1 MQNNS
6 DKDLIDALCAL
17 PSETTWLEFKA
28 NNFKPD
34 MIGEDISALANS
46 AVLAERSCSYM
57 IWGIDDTTHTIVGT
71 IENLQSVKAGDKE
84 GTKEELS
91 NWLTHM
97 LSPNTEF
104 SSRSVDY
111 DGRNVLIIEIQ
122 KPLGQP
128 STFKK
133 EEYIRVGS
141 YTRKL
146 RDLPAMK
153 AQLWDRLRNT
163 NFEMQNAKHDLTLN
177 EAFGLIDYS
186 AYFKLRRLPLPSDNE
201 SIAHYLL
208 EENILTH
215 QDNGKYT
222 ITNLGGITLA
232 RDLSSFPR
240 LERKAIRI
248 VKYEGSSRVR
258 MLKEVI
264 LDKGYAICMEEA
276 LTYIYAMT
284 PTSEDIKGVYR
295 ETEFAYPPTAI
306 REVLANALIHQD
318 LTVTGAGTTI
328 EIFDAR
334 IEVTNPGIPLVD
346 INRIIDNPPKSRNE
360 KLSRLMRRFNLCEE
374 LGTGWDK
381 IVTETEAMQLPAPK
395 MVTYAENTRV
405 VLYSNIPFTM
415 IPREEKLRAVYQHSS
430 IRYLQNDAMTNKTLR
445 ERFGLPDSYSASI
458 SRLIKEAVKEQ
469 LIKPLDE
476 ATSNRYIRY
485 IPAWA

>member
-91 NWLTHM
+91 NWLTHR

>member
-1 MQNNS
+1 M
-6 DKDLIDALCAL
+6 
-17 PSETTWLEFKA
+17 
-28 NNFKPD
+28 
-34 MIGEDISALANS
+34 
-46 AVLAERSCSYM
+46 
-57 IWGIDDTTHTIVGT
+57 
-71 IENLQSVKAGDKE
+71 
-84 GTKEELS
+84 
-91 NWLTHM
+91 
-97 LSPNTEF
+97 
-104 SSRSVDY
+104 
-111 DGRNVLIIEIQ
+111 
-122 KPLGQP
+122 
-128 STFKK
+128 

-374 LGTGWDK
+374 LGTSWDK

-415 IPREEKLRAVYQHSS
+415 IPREEKLRAAYQHSS

>member
-1 MQNNS
+1 MKNNN

-17 PSETTWLEFKA
+17 PNETPWLEFKA

-46 AVLAERSCSYM
+46 AALSERSCSYM
-57 IWGIDDTTHTIVGT
+57 IWGIDDTTHAIIGT
-71 IENLQSVKAGDKE
+71 TEDLQSVKVGDKE
-84 GTKEELS
+84 GAREELS

-97 LSPNTEF
+97 LSSNTEF
-104 SSRSVDY
+104 STRSVDY
-111 DGRNVLIIEIQ
+111 DGNTVFIIEIQ

-146 RDLPAMK
+146 RDLPAIK

-163 NFEMQNAKHDLTLN
+163 NFEMQYAKQDLTLN
-177 EAFGLIDYS
+177 EAFGLIDYA

-201 SIAHYLL
+201 GIAHYLL
-208 EENILTH
+208 EENILARL
-215 QDNGKYT
+215 DNGKYA

-232 RDLSSFPR
+232 RNLSSFSR
-240 LERKAIRI
+240 LDRKAIRI
-248 VKYEGSSRVR
+248 VQYDGSSRVR
-258 MLKEVI
+258 MLKEVT
-264 LDKGYAICMEEA
+264 LDKGYAVCMEEA

-284 PTSEDIKGVYR
+284 PTSEDIKGAYR
-295 ETEFAYPPTAI
+295 ETEYAYPPTAI
-306 REVLANALIHQD
+306 REVIANAMIHQD
-318 LTVTGAGTTI
+318 LTVTGTGTTI
-328 EIFDAR
+328 EIFDTR
-334 IEVTNPGIPLVD
+334 IEVTNPGTPLVD

-381 IVTETEAMQLPAPK
+381 IVIATEAMQLPAPR
-395 MVTYAENTRV
+395 MVRYTENTRV
-405 VLYSNIPFTM
+405 VLYSAIPFTM
-415 IPREEKLRAVYQHSS
+415 ISREEKLRAVYQHAS
-430 IRYLQNDAMTNKTLR
+430 IRYLQDDAMTNKSLR
-445 ERFGLPDSYSASI
+445 ERFGLADTYSASI

-469 LIKPLDE
+469 IIKPLDDS
-476 ATSNRYIRY
+476 TSNRYIRY

>member
-133 EEYIRVGS
+133 EEYIRIGS

>member
-6 DKDLIDALCAL
+6 DKNLIDALCAL
-17 PSETTWLEFKA
+17 PSETPWLEFKVS
-28 NNFKPD
+28 NFKPD
-34 MIGEDISALANS
+34 MIGADISALANG
-46 AVLAERSCSYM
+46 AVLTERPCSYM
-57 IWGIDDTTHTIVGT
+57 IWGIDDTTHEVVGT
-71 IENLQSVKAGDKE
+71 TETLQSVKAGDKE
-84 GTKEELS
+84 GAKEELL
-91 NWLTHM
+91 NWITHM

-104 SSRSVDY
+104 SSRTVDY
-111 DGRNVLIIEIQ
+111 DGQNVLIIEIQ

-163 NFEMQNAKHDLTLN
+163 NFEMQYAKQNLSLN

-201 SIAHYLL
+201 GIAHYLL
-208 EENILTH
+208 EENILVQ
-215 QDNGKYT
+215 QDNGKYA

-232 RDLSSFPR
+232 RELSSFPR
-240 LERKAIRI
+240 LDRKAIRI
-248 VKYEGSSRVR
+248 VQYEGSSRVR
-258 MLKEVI
+258 MLKELT
-264 LDKGYAICMEEA
+264 LDKGYAVCMEEA

-284 PTSEDIKGVYR
+284 PTSEDINGAYR
-295 ETEFAYPPTAI
+295 ETEYAYPPTAI

-318 LTVTGAGTTI
+318 LTVTGTGTTI

-334 IEVTNPGIPLVD
+334 IEMTNPGIPLID
-346 INRIIDNPPKSRNE
+346 INRIIDSPPKSRNE

-381 IVTETEAMQLPAPK
+381 IVTTTEAMQLPAPK
-395 MVTYAENTRV
+395 MVTYAEDTRV
-405 VLYSNIPFTM
+405 VLYSKIPFTM
-415 IPREEKLRAVYQHSS
+415 LPREEKLRAVYQHAS
-430 IRYLQNDAMTNKTLR
+430 IRYLQDDAMTNKSLR
-445 ERFGLPDSYSASI
+445 ERFGLADTYSASI
-458 SRLIKEAVKEQ
+458 SRLIKEALKEQ
-469 LIKPLDE
+469 IIKPLDE
-476 ATSNRYIRY
+476 STSNRYIRY

>member
-1 MQNNS
+1 MQNNN
-6 DKDLIDALCAL
+6 DKDLINALCAL
-17 PSETTWLEFKA
+17 PNETTWLEFKV

-57 IWGIDDTTHTIVGT
+57 IWGIDDSTHSVIGTT
-71 IENLQSVKAGDKE
+71 ENLQSVKVGE
-84 GTKEELS
+84 KEELS

-104 SSRSVDY
+104 SARSVDY
-111 DGRNVLIIEIQ
+111 DGRTVIIIEIQ

-163 NFEMQNAKHDLTLN
+163 NFEMQYAKQNLTLN

-186 AYFKLRRLPLPSDNE
+186 TYFKLRRLPLPSDNE
-201 SIAHYLL
+201 GIAHYLL
-208 EENILTH
+208 EENILSP
-215 QDNGKYT
+215 QDNGKYA

-232 RDLSSFPR
+232 RELSYFPR
-240 LERKAIRI
+240 LERKSIRI
-248 VKYEGSSRVR
+248 IQYEGSGRVR
-258 MLKEVI
+258 MLKEVT
-264 LDKGYAICMEEA
+264 LDKGYAVCMEEA

-284 PTSEDIKGVYR
+284 PTSEDIKGAYR
-295 ETEFAYPPTAI
+295 ETEYAYPPTAI

-328 EIFDAR
+328 EIFDSR
-334 IEVTNPGIPLVD
+334 IEITNPGTPLVD

-360 KLSRLMRRFNLCEE
+360 KLSRLMRRFSLCEE

-395 MVTYAENTRV
+395 MIRYEDSTRV
-405 VLYSNIPFTM
+405 ILYSRMPFNM
-415 IPREEKLRAVYQHSS
+415 IPREEKLRAVYQHAS
-430 IRYLQNDAMTNKTLR
+430 IKYLQNDAMTNKSLR
-445 ERFGLPDSYSASI
+445 ERFGLSDTYSASI

-469 LIKPLDE
+469 IIKPLDDS
-476 ATSNRYIRY
+476 TSNRYIRY

>member
-1 MQNNS
+1 
-6 DKDLIDALCAL
+6 
-17 PSETTWLEFKA
+17 
-28 NNFKPD
+28 
-34 MIGEDISALANS
+34 
-46 AVLAERSCSYM
+46 
-57 IWGIDDTTHTIVGT
+57 
-71 IENLQSVKAGDKE
+71 
-84 GTKEELS
+84 
-91 NWLTHM
+91 
-97 LSPNTEF
+97 
-104 SSRSVDY
+104 
-111 DGRNVLIIEIQ
+111 
-122 KPLGQP
+122 
-128 STFKK
+128 
-133 EEYIRVGS
+133 
-141 YTRKL
+141 
-146 RDLPAMK
+146 
-153 AQLWDRLRNT
+153 
-163 NFEMQNAKHDLTLN
+163 MQNAKHDLTLN

-208 EENILTH
+208 KENILTH

-405 VLYSNIPFTM
+405 VLYS
-415 IPREEKLRAVYQHSS
+415 
-430 IRYLQNDAMTNKTLR
+430 KTPICTALLKA
-445 ERFGLPDSYSASI
+445 G
-458 SRLIKEAVKEQ
+458 
-469 LIKPLDE
+469 
-476 ATSNRYIRY
+476 
-485 IPAWA
+485 

>member
-1 MQNNS
+1 M
-6 DKDLIDALCAL
+6 
-17 PSETTWLEFKA
+17 
-28 NNFKPD
+28 
-34 MIGEDISALANS
+34 
-46 AVLAERSCSYM
+46 
-57 IWGIDDTTHTIVGT
+57 
-71 IENLQSVKAGDKE
+71 
-84 GTKEELS
+84 
-91 NWLTHM
+91 
-97 LSPNTEF
+97 
-104 SSRSVDY
+104 
-111 DGRNVLIIEIQ
+111 
-122 KPLGQP
+122 
-128 STFKK
+128 
-133 EEYIRVGS
+133 EEYIREGS

-328 EIFDAR
+328 KIFDAR

-415 IPREEKLRAVYQHSS
+415 IPREENFVLYIS
-430 IRYLQNDAMTNKTLR
+430 IQVS
-445 ERFGLPDSYSASI
+445 GI
-458 SRLIKEAVKEQ
+458 SRMML
-469 LIKPLDE
+469 
-476 ATSNRYIRY
+476 
-485 IPAWA
+485 

>member
-1 MQNNS
+1 MQNNN
-6 DKDLIDALCAL
+6 DKNLIDALCTL
-17 PSETTWLEFKA
+17 PNETPWLEFKV

-34 MIGEDISALANS
+34 LIGEDISALANS
-46 AVLAERSCSYM
+46 TVLAERSCSYM
-57 IWGIDDTTHTIVGT
+57 IWGIDDTTHAIVGT
-71 IENLQSVKAGDKE
+71 TENLQSVKAGDKE
-84 GTKEELS
+84 GAREELS

-104 SSRSVDY
+104 SSRTVDY
-111 DGRNVLIIEIQ
+111 DGKSVLIIEIQ

-128 STFKK
+128 STFKR

-163 NFEMQNAKHDLTLN
+163 NFEMQYAKQPLTLH

-186 AYFKLRRLPLPSDNE
+186 AYFKLRHLPLPSDNKG
-201 SIAHYLL
+201 IAHYLL
-208 EENILTH
+208 EENILVQ
-215 QDNGKYT
+215 QDNGKYA

-232 RDLSSFPR
+232 KELSSFPR
-240 LERKAIRI
+240 LDRKAIRI
-248 VKYEGSSRVR
+248 VQYEGPSRVR
-258 MLKEVI
+258 MLKEVT
-264 LDKGYAICMEEA
+264 LDKGYAVCMEEA

-284 PTSEDIKGVYR
+284 PTSEDIKGAYR
-295 ETEFAYPPTAI
+295 ETEYAYPPTAI

-328 EIFDAR
+328 EIFNAR
-334 IEVTNPGIPLVD
+334 IEVTNPGIPLID

-381 IVTETEAMQLPAPK
+381 IVATTEEMQLPAPK

-405 VLYSNIPFTM
+405 VLYSNIPFAM
-415 IPREEKLRAVYQHSS
+415 IPREEKLRAVYQHAS
-430 IRYLQNDAMTNKTLR
+430 IRYLQDDAMTNKTLR
-445 ERFGLPDSYSASI
+445 ERFGLTDTYSASI

-469 LIKPLDE
+469 IIKPLDE
-476 ATSNRYIRY
+476 STSNRYIRY

>member
-1 MQNNS
+1 MQNNN
-6 DKDLIDALCAL
+6 DKDLINALCAL
-17 PSETTWLEFKA
+17 PNETTWLEFKV

-57 IWGIDDTTHTIVGT
+57 IWGIDDSSHSVIGTT
-71 IENLQSVKAGDKE
+71 EDLQSVKVGE
-84 GTKEELS
+84 KEELS

-97 LSPNTEF
+97 LSSNTEF

-111 DGRNVLIIEIQ
+111 DGRTVLIIEIQ

-163 NFEMQNAKHDLTLN
+163 NFEMQYAKQNLTLN

-186 AYFKLRRLPLPSDNE
+186 TYFKLRRLPLPSDNE
-201 SIAHYLL
+201 GIAHYLL
-208 EENILTH
+208 EEHILSL
-215 QDNGKYT
+215 QDNGKYA

-232 RDLSSFPR
+232 RELSYFPR
-240 LERKAIRI
+240 LERKSIRI
-248 VKYEGSSRVR
+248 IQYEGSGRVR
-258 MLKEVI
+258 MLKEVT
-264 LDKGYAICMEEA
+264 LDKGYAVCMEEA

-284 PTSEDIKGVYR
+284 PTSEDIKGAYR
-295 ETEFAYPPTAI
+295 ETEYAYPPTAI

-328 EIFDAR
+328 EIFDSR
-334 IEVTNPGIPLVD
+334 IEITNPGTPLVD

-360 KLSRLMRRFNLCEE
+360 KLSRLMRRFSLCEE

-395 MVTYAENTRV
+395 MIRYEDSTRV
-405 VLYSNIPFTM
+405 ILYSRMPFNM
-415 IPREEKLRAVYQHSS
+415 IPREEKLRAVYQHAS
-430 IRYLQNDAMTNKTLR
+430 IKYLQNDAMTNKSLR
-445 ERFGLPDSYSASI
+445 ERFGLSDTYSASI

-469 LIKPLDE
+469 IIKPLDDS
-476 ATSNRYIRY
+476 TSNRYIRY

>member
-6 DKDLIDALCAL
+6 DINLIDALCAL
-17 PSETTWLEFKA
+17 PNETPWLEFKV

-34 MIGEDISALANS
+34 LIGEDISALANS
-46 AVLAERSCSYM
+46 TVLAERSCSYM
-57 IWGIDDTTHTIVGT
+57 IWGIDDTTHAIVGT
-71 IENLQSVKAGDKE
+71 TENLQSVKAGDKE
-84 GTKEELS
+84 GAREELS

-104 SSRSVDY
+104 SSRTVDY
-111 DGRNVLIIEIQ
+111 DGKNVLIIEIQ

-128 STFKK
+128 STFKR

-163 NFEMQNAKHDLTLN
+163 NFEMQYAKQNLTLN

-186 AYFKLRRLPLPSDNE
+186 AYFKLRHLPLPSDNE
-201 SIAHYLL
+201 GIAHYLL
-208 EENILTH
+208 EENILAH
-215 QDNGKYT
+215 QDDGKYA

-232 RDLSSFPR
+232 KELSSFPR
-240 LERKAIRI
+240 LDRKAIRI
-248 VKYEGSSRVR
+248 VQYEGSSRVR
-258 MLKEVI
+258 MLKEVT
-264 LDKGYAICMEEA
+264 LDRGYAVCMEEA

-284 PTSEDIKGVYR
+284 PTSEDIKGAYR
-295 ETEFAYPPTAI
+295 ETEYAYPPTAI

-328 EIFDAR
+328 EIFNAR
-334 IEVTNPGIPLVD
+334 IEVTNPGIPLID

-381 IVTETEAMQLPAPK
+381 IVATTEEMQLPAPK

-405 VLYSNIPFTM
+405 VLYSNIPFAM
-415 IPREEKLRAVYQHSS
+415 ILREEKLRAVYQHAS

-445 ERFGLPDSYSASI
+445 ERFGLADTYSASI

-469 LIKPLDE
+469 IIKPLDE
-476 ATSNRYIRY
+476 STSNRYIRY